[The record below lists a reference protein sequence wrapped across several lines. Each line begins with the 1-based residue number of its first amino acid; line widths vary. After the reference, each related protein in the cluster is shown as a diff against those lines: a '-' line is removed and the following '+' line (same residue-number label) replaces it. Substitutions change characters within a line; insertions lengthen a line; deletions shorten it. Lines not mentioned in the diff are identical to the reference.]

1 MSIAAIIA
9 ELQTKL
15 AGLYGETVPC
25 SVGMLKVPEHDK
37 PPRVIFVP
45 TDMLYGPAKGP
56 GRNPRPLATHRQQF
70 TVHCW
75 DYDRQKRGPDF
86 DFDAAFALVLKV
98 EAALLLTCSHFSAS
112 FLKGG
117 WEKQSWAHMGM
128 VGTPIVVIDVPIVD
142 GTLGTAVITN
152 VHGTTGLEG
161 SVEPGPSF

>member
-1 MSIAAIIA
+1 
-9 ELQTKL
+9 
-15 AGLYGETVPC
+15 
-25 SVGMLKVPEHDK
+25 
-37 PPRVIFVP
+37 
-45 TDMLYGPAKGP
+45 
-56 GRNPRPLATHRQQF
+56 
-70 TVHCW
+70 
-75 DYDRQKRGPDF
+75 
-86 DFDAAFALVLKV
+86 
-98 EAALLLTCSHFSAS
+98 LLLTCSHFSAS